1 MKPIILILLTF
12 NSSFASN
19 EIKNLIKKHA
29 LKESTI
35 SFVAVN
41 TITGKDM
48 ASYNPDLPGPLA
60 SVTKMLS
67 LYYALSTLGANKRF
81 KTSLYYSGK
90 IEDQILKGDIFLKGE
105 GDPYLTPSQLMN
117 LAYSLKDLGIKGHEG
132 KFYFDDTL
140 LAKSPR
146 LSNIGLEDQPDN
158 PSIGALSV
166 DFNRFRVFRNKELLP
181 QLGHI
186 KLKASQEQLDV
197 DLNFKYLPKEKAWIT
212 SEKAKKKYI
221 HDLPS
226 RDAGLFTASYFRYLA
241 SLIGVKV
248 TPPSPGVV
256 PKTARLVEEH
266 NGLSLWRLSSLAIE
280 YSNNLMAELPSMVA
294 TQAISKKASS
304 IADAAE
310 SLKIF
315 LQKNFPEAGFN
326 EASFENSS
334 GLTSNNLASPR
345 VLTNFLNKVKN
356 KKFESR
362 SFWSLFSINGRSG
375 WISKRLIRPELA
387 YRVWAKT
394 GSLHYVNNIA
404 GYYLNSK
411 GERVA
416 FAILIHDKK
425 MLELLKNPLSKKAEI
440 ARRGAKAWSRKSKSF
455 TDALLLSWLK

>member
-41 TITGKDM
+41 TVTGKDM

-146 LSNIGLEDQPDN
+146 LSNIGLEDQPD
-158 PSIGALSV
+158 
-166 DFNRFRVFRNKELLP
+166 NRFRVFRNKELLP

-315 LQKNFPEAGFN
+315 LQK
-326 EASFENSS
+326 
-334 GLTSNNLASPR
+334 
-345 VLTNFLNKVKN
+345 
-356 KKFESR
+356 KKIMF
-362 SFWSLFSINGRSG
+362 G
-375 WISKRLIRPELA
+375 
-387 YRVWAKT
+387 
-394 GSLHYVNNIA
+394 
-404 GYYLNSK
+404 
-411 GERVA
+411 
-416 FAILIHDKK
+416 
-425 MLELLKNPLSKKAEI
+425 
-440 ARRGAKAWSRKSKSF
+440 
-455 TDALLLSWLK
+455 